1 MLVLVLLALHKCNVT
16 EYWFSGPWEPML
28 LGCRLSSLCE
38 LPPLD
43 LLSHLS
49 SEGRE
54 LSWV

>member
-49 SEGRE
+49 SEGHE